1 MQFDNKCNE
10 TFLCYENHMYLKER
24 RFQLKSDINKYFEK
38 HSILWHLMER
48 VPPSNMTIAQ

>member
-24 RFQLKSDINKYFEK
+24 RSQLKSDINKYFEK
-38 HSILWHLMER
+38 HSILWHLMKR
-48 VPPSNMTIAQ
+48 VPPSNITIAQ

>member
-24 RFQLKSDINKYFEK
+24 RSQLKSDIN
-38 HSILWHLMER
+38 ILKNT
-48 VPPSNMTIAQ
+48 VFYGI